1 MPRHWLGGGVPW
13 ARPGDGRCWL
23 RQEAL
28 SGQAM
33 APSIL
38 CGQRAP
44 GQSMEGETSVGGVP
58 PTGHVTSPVPPPPGS
73 LPWSPWQGGA
83 RPLLLAQHHHVAII
97 SLWVASLPGGWGL
110 CAGPGSVS
118 GGGLCTGLGVGCQ
131 WSRWSGSPRKWGGRE
146 GRGGRVLPCSGGH
159 PQGATAA
166 GVLGQGARAQ
176 VGREGTSRKSLSH
189 TDEMALIPG
198 GEKGPASSPF
208 SQLQC

>member
-1 MPRHWLGGGVPW
+1 MGKARGWAVLAEAGGSVWAGDGPIHFVWPESPWTKHGGRNVSGRSSSHRPCYFPGATSSRKPALVSLAGWGTSLAPGAASPCRHHLSLGG
-13 ARPGDGRCWL
+13 L
-23 RQEAL
+23 
-28 SGQAM
+28 
-33 APSIL
+33 
-38 CGQRAP
+38 
-44 GQSMEGETSVGGVP
+44 
-58 PTGHVTSPVPPPPGS
+58 
-73 LPWSPWQGGA
+73 SPWRLGTVCG
-83 RPLLLAQHHHVAII
+83 P
-97 SLWVASLPGGWGL
+97 WL
-110 CAGPGSVS
+110 CVRW
-118 GGGLCTGLGVGCQ
+118 GLCTGLGVGCQ